1 MHMHFEPRWLCQVGT
16 APVTTSA
23 MYIAVQSQGR
33 SAEADAAIHAGPQK
47 EAEETK
53 QYRHGLAC
61 TGAWCECYGLEE
73 AACSRGEW

>member
-1 MHMHFEPRWLCQVGT
+1 MIMHMHFEPRRLCQVGT

-23 MYIAVQSQGR
+23 MRTALYTQAR
-33 SAEADAAIHAGPQK
+33 SAEAVSAILAGPQK

-61 TGAWCECYGLEE
+61 TGAWV
-73 AACSRGEW
+73 